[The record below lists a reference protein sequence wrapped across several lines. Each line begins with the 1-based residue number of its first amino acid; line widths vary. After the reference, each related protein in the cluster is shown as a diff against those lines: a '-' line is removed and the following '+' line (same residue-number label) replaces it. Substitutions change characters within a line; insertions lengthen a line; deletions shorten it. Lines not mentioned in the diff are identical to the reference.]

1 MTLMIGHQS
10 LTIVNLYLYRPPQS
24 TLSMFY
30 SELADLLS
38 AVVCTTDRI
47 LLCGDFNCPGR
58 SAVTVDPDLSAVLS
72 TFGLSQHVS
81 APTRND
87 NLLDVVATDTSLTV
101 DTGQLQCC

>member
-10 LTIVNLYLYRPPQS
+10 LTIVNLYRPPQS

-47 LLCGDFNCPGR
+47 LL
-58 SAVTVDPDLSAVLS
+58 
-72 TFGLSQHVS
+72 
-81 APTRND
+81 
-87 NLLDVVATDTSLTV
+87 
-101 DTGQLQCC
+101 